1 MSAAEPEPSDPRDRR
16 GPSDEA
22 LKRMAAATAR
32 PLPRRLLWC
41 LPLAIVGVVAF
52 TAGVTLVGGR
62 ITTTVV
68 LLGFL
73 VGLAA
78 SLFQSFVARPRV
90 LRLYGDGTTRH
101 D

>member
-1 MSAAEPEPSDPRDRR
+1 
-16 GPSDEA
+16 
-22 LKRMAAATAR
+22 MAASVAR
-32 PLPRRLLWC
+32 PLPMRLLWC
-41 LPLAIVGVVAF
+41 LPMAVVGVVAF

-68 LLGFL
+68 VLGFL

-90 LRLYGDGTTRH
+90 LRLHGDGTNRP
-101 D
+101 